1 LHNFEYFEPKTLSE
15 ATSLLK
21 EHASKAKVLAG
32 GTDLII
38 QMEDKL
44 VRPEYVINLK
54 RIPGLEDI
62 GTNGSG
68 VRIGALTKM
77 REIQKSSLII
87 QKYPALAE
95 AAGEV
100 GSVQI
105 RNLATLGG
113 NVCNASPAGDTL
125 PALLAL
131 DATVKIAGPSGERT
145 IPIREFFLGPR
156 KTVLADGEIV
166 MSFFLPTPPPHSG
179 SKYIKL
185 TIRRLMDLAFVGVA
199 AAVTMDGKACKDV
212 KIALGA
218 VAPTV
223 IRATNAENILKGK
236 TLTDELLTRAGEAAT
251 QESKPISDL
260 RASAEYRREMVAV
273 LTRRAVKAA
282 AEIAINKSA

>member
-1 LHNFEYFEPKTLSE
+1 MHNFEYFEPKTLSE
-15 ATSLLK
+15 AVSLLK
-21 EHASKAKVLAG
+21 EHASKAKILAG
-32 GTDLII
+32 GTDLIT

-62 GTNGSG
+62 GTNDSG

-77 REIQKSSLII
+77 RVIQKSSLII

-131 DATVKIAGPSGERT
+131 EATIKIAGPSGERT

-199 AAVTMDGKACKDV
+199 AAVTMDGMDGKVCQDV

-223 IRATNAENILKGK
+223 IRATNAENMLKGQ
-236 TLTDELLTRAGEAAT
+236 TLTDDLLMRAGDSAA

-282 AEIAINKSA
+282 AQQI